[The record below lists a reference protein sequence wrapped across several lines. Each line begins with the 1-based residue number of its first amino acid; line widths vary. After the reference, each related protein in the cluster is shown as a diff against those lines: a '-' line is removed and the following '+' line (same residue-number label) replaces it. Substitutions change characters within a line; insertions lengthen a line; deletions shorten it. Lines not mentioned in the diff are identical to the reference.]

1 MPIGKPLILV
11 IHCITI
17 MRVLYIIIFCA
28 LASTALLW
36 LGRFGKLPKRQA
48 AGAAFLS
55 MVLASA
61 LLLLAVLPGNSFY
74 GPVLTHG
81 STAKKQIALT
91 FDDGPYPPYTQ
102 QLLKVLADKQV
113 HATFF
118 MVGENAA
125 KHPEI
130 VQAVQ
135 AGGHE
140 IALHAGRHQDLLKL
154 DGPELAANIA
164 SGKSTLER
172 LTGQRVRYMRPPHG
186 FKDWQVM
193 GAIEAAGLTAVNWS
207 IIPRDWTNPGVQ
219 RIADRVCYAA
229 EPGAIVL
236 LHDGDS
242 PRNSAPREQTVAAV
256 GLIIDQLREE
266 KYQFVTISELEK

>member
-1 MPIGKPLILV
+1 
-11 IHCITI
+11 
-17 MRVLYIIIFCA
+17 MRVLYIIFGCA
-28 LASTALLW
+28 LLSTALLW
-36 LGRFGKLPKRQA
+36 LGRLGKLPKRHA
-48 AGAAFLS
+48 AGAA
-55 MVLASA
+55 LASI
-61 LLLLAVLPGNSFY
+61 LLASTLLVLAVLPGNSFY

-130 VQAVQ
+130 VKMVQ

-140 IALHAGRHQDLLKL
+140 IALHAGKHQDLLKL
-154 DGPELAANIA
+154 NRAELDANIA
-164 SGKSTLER
+164 AGKSTLEG
-172 LTGQRVRYMRPPHG
+172 LTGQRPHYMRPPHG
-186 FKDWQVM
+186 FKDWQVLA
-193 GAIEAAGLTAVNWS
+193 AIEAAGMKPVNWS
-207 IIPRDWTNPGVQ
+207 VIPRDWTNPGVQ